1 MIARCEPS
9 GDKLQLQSGSFC
21 GGSRV
26 LPLFTSKRKVRQV
39 FPFAVL
45 YRQIVDGFRAHCT
58 FQIPTSLRTKRGGP
72 PSRGIAKIDEGAS
85 ASAGLGV
92 EIYKISEPSGVTLGC
107 ERCSVLVIRLSGTGR
122 SMACLKISRIPFR

>member
-21 GGSRV
+21 GGSAV
-26 LPLFTSKRKVRQV
+26 LPLLTSKRNVCQV

-45 YRQIVDGFRAHCT
+45 YRQIVDGIRAHCT
-58 FQIPTSLRTKRGGP
+58 FQMPTSLRIKRGAP

-85 ASAGLGV
+85 ASADLGV
-92 EIYKISEPSGVTLGC
+92 EMYKISEPSGVTLGC
-107 ERCSVLVIRLSGTGR
+107 ERCSVLLIRRSGMG
-122 SMACLKISRIPFR
+122 